1 MSAPR
6 LLLCAP
12 ASGGGKTTVTCA
24 LLQAL
29 VNRGAG
35 PVAFKCGPDYID
47 PMFHSEIIGAK
58 SRNLDLFFLGRDT
71 ARYLLEKNSRGSGLA
86 LIEGVM
92 GYYDG
97 IGLSAD
103 ASAYDLARATGTPA
117 VLVLDGRGRALTA
130 AAAVKGMR
138 DFRPDSGIRG
148 VVLNRVSP
156 MLYPRLKEAI
166 EGETGVTVYGYLPN
180 LPGCALESRHLG
192 LVTAAEVAGL
202 REKLSALAAQAEK
215 SVDIDG
221 LLALAASA
229 PALDAAAPALPP
241 PVEGR
246 PRIAVARDKAFCF
259 YYADGLE
266 LLETLGAELAEF
278 SPLAD
283 ESLPEGACGLYLGG
297 GYPELF
303 AGALAAN
310 APMRE
315 AVRAA
320 VAGGLPTVAECGGFL
335 YLNRLLSDGEGR
347 DWPMAGALPGR
358 AANTGKL
365 GRFGYVTLTAK
376 KDGLL
381 GRAGTRLPAHEFH
394 YWDSDAPGSDFR
406 ADKPQSSRGWD
417 CAFHTP
423 TLYAGFPH
431 FHFWAAPA
439 AARNFVAAG
448 PPLCTGGSAMTL
460 DQVIAGITPADTAA
474 MERAKARWDSIA
486 KPLGSLGALEEAVI
500 RIAGMTGSAEV
511 DISKR
516 AVVVMCADN
525 GVVAQ
530 GVTQTGQE
538 VTAIVAENMSTG
550 DTSVCAMARSA
561 GAEVVPVDIGTAVPL
576 TGARIVQRCVRRG
589 TADMTRGPAMS
600 REEAVQ
606 AVLTGVE
613 TARELCAGG
622 VHLLATGEMG
632 IGNTT
637 TSSAVA
643 AVLLGQ
649 EPVVMTGRGAGLS
662 DAGLQ
667 KKIHAIET
675 AVAVNRPDPADVLDV
690 LHKVGGLDI
699 AGLAGVFLGGALC
712 HTPVL
717 VDGFISS
724 VAALVAARLCPA
736 CKDYMLGSHASE
748 EPASRL
754 VLSELGLRPF
764 LYAGMRL
771 GEGTGAVAVMPLLDM
786 GLAVYREMATFED
799 TNIEAYQPLG

>member
-1 MSAPR
+1 
-6 LLLCAP
+6 
-12 ASGGGKTTVTCA
+12 
-24 LLQAL
+24 
-29 VNRGAG
+29 
-35 PVAFKCGPDYID
+35 
-47 PMFHSEIIGAK
+47 
-58 SRNLDLFFLGRDT
+58 
-71 ARYLLEKNSRGSGLA
+71 
-86 LIEGVM
+86 
-92 GYYDG
+92 
-97 IGLSAD
+97 
-103 ASAYDLARATGTPA
+103 
-117 VLVLDGRGRALTA
+117 
-130 AAAVKGMR
+130 
-138 DFRPDSGIRG
+138 
-148 VVLNRVSP
+148 
-156 MLYPRLKEAI
+156 
-166 EGETGVTVYGYLPN
+166 
-180 LPGCALESRHLG
+180 
-192 LVTAAEVAGL
+192 
-202 REKLSALAAQAEK
+202 
-215 SVDIDG
+215 
-221 LLALAASA
+221 
-229 PALDAAAPALPP
+229 
-241 PVEGR
+241 
-246 PRIAVARDKAFCF
+246 
-259 YYADGLE
+259 
-266 LLETLGAELAEF
+266 
-278 SPLAD
+278 
-283 ESLPEGACGLYLGG
+283 
-297 GYPELF
+297 
-303 AGALAAN
+303 
-310 APMRE
+310 
-315 AVRAA
+315 
-320 VAGGLPTVAECGGFL
+320 
-335 YLNRLLSDGEGR
+335 
-347 DWPMAGALPGR
+347 
-358 AANTGKL
+358 
-365 GRFGYVTLTAK
+365 
-376 KDGLL
+376 
-381 GRAGTRLPAHEFH
+381 
-394 YWDSDAPGSDFR
+394 
-406 ADKPQSSRGWD
+406 
-417 CAFHTP
+417 
-423 TLYAGFPH
+423 
-431 FHFWAAPA
+431 
-439 AARNFVAAG
+439 
-448 PPLCTGGSAMTL
+448 
-460 DQVIAGITPADTAA
+460 

-500 RIAGMTGSAEV
+500 RIAGMTGSADV

-724 VAALVAARLCPA
+724 CLL
-736 CKDYMLGSHASE
+736 YT
-748 EPASRL
+748 SRC
-754 VLSELGLRPF
+754 V
-764 LYAGMRL
+764 
-771 GEGTGAVAVMPLLDM
+771 
-786 GLAVYREMATFED
+786 
-799 TNIEAYQPLG
+799 